1 MPRLAVALC
10 IRGKISE
17 AFYSIAV
24 VCSSWSAVNLHTSQ
38 RDILTPLGQFLQSG
52 VNAGN
57 RMVARW
63 GPPNSLKP
71 IRGPLCFFGE
81 VCWFSRCHWNYYHSP
96 SGWRCCWSSY
106 KPWGIHGWWKTHLL
120 HVYCC
125 IPGYSGLSIWSKNLV
140 VRILEWIHA
149 ILLFVNPVP
158 NVTYAYPLHQSIC
171 NA

>member
-71 IRGPLCFFGE
+71 IRGPLCFFRGSML
-81 VCWFSRCHWNYYHSP
+81 VFKMSLKLLPLPLRVAMLLIFLQTLGHS
-96 SGWRCCWSSY
+96 WMVEN
-106 KPWGIHGWWKTHLL
+106 HLL

>member
-1 MPRLAVALC
+1 MPQSMPRLAVALC

-71 IRGPLCFFGE
+71 IRGPLCFFRGSML
-81 VCWFSRCHWNYYHSP
+81 VFKMSLKLLPLPQGGDAADLPTNLGAFMDGGKPIFFMFTAASLATVGYQSDPKIWWFGYLNEFMRSYY
-96 SGWRCCWSSY
+96 
-106 KPWGIHGWWKTHLL
+106 L
-120 HVYCC
+120 
-125 IPGYSGLSIWSKNLV
+125 
-140 VRILEWIHA
+140 
-149 ILLFVNPVP
+149 
-158 NVTYAYPLHQSIC
+158 
-171 NA
+171 